1 VPISACGGKLRVIAC
16 IEEPPLIRKI
26 LGPIQRREASGGTWT
41 MDPCAVPTGSALRK
55 APVTRPC
62 PMTNA

>member
-1 VPISACGGKLRVIAC
+1 VPISACGGKLRVIAY

-41 MDPCAVPTGSALRK
+41 MDPGAVPTESAWRR
-55 APVTRPC
+55 APVAGPC